1 MSVEIIRGAGPSGIE
16 IAYER
21 FGDPDAPPVLLVMGL
36 GRQMRGWLD
45 EFCCALVAR
54 GLRRHDRRQLLEE
67 ASRRGI
73 AAFGSIRGGPG
84 HPLATRLAGLIDEV
98 VERTRG

>member
-1 MSVEIIRGAGPSGIE
+1 MEIIRGAGPSGIE

-36 GRQMRGWLD
+36 
-45 EFCCALVAR
+45 
-54 GLRRHDRRQLLEE
+54 
-67 ASRRGI
+67 
-73 AAFGSIRGGPG
+73 
-84 HPLATRLAGLIDEV
+84 ATRLAGLIDEV